1 MPSFSSGSG
10 NGDGDGV
17 EPSLAVTARAHV
29 LRQPRLDK
37 RERHRLNG
45 TPEALFGMVH
55 EESAAADAL
64 SLPKLERHI
73 ESTIGTQGAGQP

>member
-10 NGDGDGV
+10 NGDGV
-17 EPSLAVTARAHV
+17 EPSLTVTARAHV
-29 LRQPRLDK
+29 VRQPRLDK
-37 RERHRLNG
+37 RERHQSNG

-55 EESAAADAL
+55 EESATSDPL
-64 SLPKLERHI
+64 SLPELERHI